1 MNDQSCADQIDTTAD
16 QLINGRIDVGEY
28 LRRYNDAARAHQQAM
43 KELRRILRAR
53 RRRDSIEL
61 LRAEVDAAGVAL
73 RTLHAFAEIKQ
84 FRVEDHKDYLQIR
97 LSKHYFG

>member
-1 MNDQSCADQIDTTAD
+1 METNAEN
-16 QLINGRIDVGEY
+16 LIAGRVDVGEY
-28 LRRYNDAARAHQQAM
+28 LRCYNAAARAHQRAM

-61 LRAEVDAAGVAL
+61 LQAEIDAAGVAL
-73 RTLHAFAEIKQ
+73 RTLHAFAEIKP
-84 FRVEDHKDYLQIR
+84 FRVEDHRDYLQIR